1 MNAKDKILEDA
12 AAGRLGFAEAVA
24 KLAASAGA
32 VGELAE
38 ARIDHARRERCG
50 FPEFVYGAGKSL
62 DQLLAIVPEILGRTG
77 SVLVTRIPAEY
88 GAALLE
94 AFPAGEHDPLA
105 RTFRV
110 RGPHKTA
117 GRVLIVTAG
126 SSDAGVAREALH
138 TLEACGV
145 GGELLNDVGVAGI
158 ERLFADV
165 CIVVAGM
172 EGALPSVV
180 GGLVRCPVVAV
191 PTSVGY
197 GAAFGG
203 VAALLGMLNCCA
215 SGVTVVNIDNG
226 FGAACAAARMIKHI
240 R

>member
-88 GAALLE
+88 GA
-94 AFPAGEHDPLA
+94 
-105 RTFRV
+105 
-110 RGPHKTA
+110 
-117 GRVLIVTAG
+117 
-126 SSDAGVAREALH
+126 
-138 TLEACGV
+138 
-145 GGELLNDVGVAGI
+145 
-158 ERLFADV
+158 ER
-165 CIVVAGM
+165 M
-172 EGALPSVV
+172 S
-180 GGLVRCPVVAV
+180 
-191 PTSVGY
+191 
-197 GAAFGG
+197 
-203 VAALLGMLNCCA
+203 
-215 SGVTVVNIDNG
+215 
-226 FGAACAAARMIKHI
+226 
-240 R
+240 